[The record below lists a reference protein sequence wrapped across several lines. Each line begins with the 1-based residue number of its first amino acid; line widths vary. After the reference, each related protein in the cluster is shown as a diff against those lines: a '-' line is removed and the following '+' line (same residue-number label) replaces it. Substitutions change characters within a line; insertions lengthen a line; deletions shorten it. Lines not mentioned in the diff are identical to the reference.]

1 MNINW
6 FEVFA
11 QMVNFVVLLFVLQ
24 KLFYKP
30 LTEAMDERQQAITK
44 IQEEAGQKMMEADAI
59 ITAYHEKL
67 AVIEETAQQTLENA
81 KKEAE
86 STKKTLLKTY
96 RMQADEKRQNY
107 LNELEDEKTRISV
120 ELRGVLGK
128 SAVDIATHIL
138 HMTVD
143 QSSEEKMFQTFIG
156 KIRALK
162 SDSPELMNLT
172 HQAKVSLVSATE
184 MPMEKRQIVEEV
196 LQEKMGAPMVISY
209 LTDKELV
216 AGHELKFE
224 TFTLHHNVRKYVEES
239 EKKIMQTMEKK
250 SQ

>member
-11 QMVNFVVLLFVLQ
+11 QMINFVVLLFVLQ

-30 LTEAMDERQQAITK
+30 LIKAMDERQQSLVK
-44 IQEEAGQKMMEADAI
+44 IQEESAQKMMEADAT
-59 ITAYHEKL
+59 ITVYHEKL
-67 AVIEETAQQTLENA
+67 AAIEKTAQQTLENA

-86 STKKTLLKTY
+86 SAKNALLKTY
-96 RMQADEKRQNY
+96 RIQADEKRQTY
-107 LNELEDEKTRISV
+107 LNELEDEKTRISD
-120 ELRGVLGK
+120 EMRRVLGK
-128 SAVDIATHIL
+128 SAVKIAAHIL

-143 QSSEEKMFQTFIG
+143 QSSEEKMFETFIG

-162 SDSPELMNLT
+162 SDSPELMHLT
-172 HQAKVSLVSATE
+172 HQAKISLVSATDL
-184 MPMEKRQIVEEV
+184 PLEKRQIFEEV
-196 LQEKMGAPMVISY
+196 LQEKMGAGLVISY

-239 EKKIMQTMEKK
+239 EKKIMQTMEKN